1 MLTRD
6 EKITLEDQNS
16 SYSNVT
22 SKRHR
27 LQQHMYSGS
36 HFGEV
41 TDGYGG
47 VGYGILPCMC
57 YIFLGSTS
65 TQELS
70 ACADTAFISY
80 Y

>member
-6 EKITLEDQNS
+6 EKNTLEDQNS
-16 SYSNVT
+16 SYSNET

-47 VGYGILPCMC
+47 VERGKIPLFQGENSNVVAAVVMVVV
-57 YIFLGSTS
+57 
-65 TQELS
+65 
-70 ACADTAFISY
+70 
-80 Y
+80 